1 MMLLKMDA
9 YIKSYDGETK
19 WMYFSVEDNELIKK
33 INDIW
38 NEVSSSMNKE
48 FDEATDFH
56 SKKMPKVGSN

>member
-1 MMLLKMDA
+1 MDA

-56 SKKMPKVGSN
+56 SKKCLK